1 MAEKDKELIENI
13 EKQEYKYGFTSDI
26 ETETIPRGLNEE
38 VVRLISTKKGE
49 PEWMTER
56 RLKAYRHWLNM
67 VPPTWAHLTIPPID
81 FQDVIY
87 YAAPKPSKKLASMDE
102 VDPELKRTFDK
113 LGIPLEEQMALAG
126 VAVDAVMDSVSVKT
140 TFKETLA
147 EKGII
152 FCSMSEAIRDY
163 PELIQKYLGS
173 VVPYTDNFY
182 AALNAAVFSD
192 GSFCYIPKGVRCPM
206 ELSTYFRINAAGT
219 GQFERTLI
227 VAIHRLIER
236 YPQCC
241 YFPAFEIMT
250 DDLRDYRFY
259 EKDMAHPSE
268 VAVDYIW
275 EQFCCAA
282 LDPSCTG
289 VFRKIDALNRALAH
303 RPLNPENPA
312 YRAFRHQKA
321 AEVRA
326 LQQAYP
332 DLDFSREL
340 NFFES

>member
-1 MAEKDKELIENI
+1 MQFRTPINITPCGFRIGYAQRGLLLGSCFAENIGMRMKRYKLPVVFNPFGILFNPASVARTLTRLDSGKLYEANNLTRSGDLWVSFDHHGSLASVDRDEALKTINQAVQSGARALREAGYLILTLGTAWVYQLRETGEIVCNCHKRPSGEFLRRRLSVDEVVGGFVPLLEGPLKDKPVIWTVSPVRHLGDGLPENA
-13 EKQEYKYGFTSDI
+13 
-26 ETETIPRGLNEE
+26 L
-38 VVRLISTKKGE
+38 
-49 PEWMTER
+49 
-56 RLKAYRHWLNM
+56 
-67 VPPTWAHLTIPPID
+67 
-81 FQDVIY
+81 
-87 YAAPKPSKKLASMDE
+87 SKS
-102 VDPELKRTFDK
+102 
-113 LGIPLEEQMALAG
+113 
-126 VAVDAVMDSVSVKT
+126 
-140 TFKETLA
+140 
-147 EKGII
+147 
-152 FCSMSEAIRDY
+152 
-163 PELIQKYLGS
+163 
-173 VVPYTDNFY
+173 
-182 AALNAAVFSD
+182 
-192 GSFCYIPKGVRCPM
+192 
-206 ELSTYFRINAAGT
+206 
-219 GQFERTLI
+219 TLI

-312 YRAFRHQKA
+312 YRAFRHQNA

>member
-1 MAEKDKELIENI
+1 MNFQTSVELPAGMPSVSHADHILLMGSCFAENI
-13 EKQEYKYGFTSDI
+13 GMRMKRYKL
-26 ETETIPRGLNEE
+26 P
-38 VVRLISTKKGE
+38 VVFNPFGILFNPASVARTLTRLDSGKLYE
-49 PEWMTER
+49 
-56 RLKAYRHWLNM
+56 AND
-67 VPPTWAHLTIPPID
+67 LTRSGD
-81 FQDVIY
+81 LWVSFDHHG
-87 YAAPKPSKKLASMDE
+87 SLASVDRDE
-102 VDPELKRTFDK
+102 ALKTINQAVQSGARALREAGYLILT
-113 LGIPLEEQMALAG
+113 LGTAWVYQLR
-126 VAVDAVMDSVSVKT
+126 
-140 TFKETLA
+140 ETGEIVCNCHKRPSGEFL
-147 EKGII
+147 
-152 FCSMSEAIRDY
+152 R
-163 PELIQKYLGS
+163 
-173 VVPYTDNFY
+173 
-182 AALNAAVFSD
+182 
-192 GSFCYIPKGVRCPM
+192 
-206 ELSTYFRINAAGT
+206 LSKS
-219 GQFERTLI
+219 TLI